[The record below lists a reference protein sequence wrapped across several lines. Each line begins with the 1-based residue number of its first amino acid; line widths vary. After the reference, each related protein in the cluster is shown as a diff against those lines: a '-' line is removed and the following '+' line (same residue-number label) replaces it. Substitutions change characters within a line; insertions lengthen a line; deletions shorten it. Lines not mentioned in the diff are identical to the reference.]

1 MNEGLAFA
9 LLGFIYVDHEDL
21 LQRLV
26 ERQILVGI
34 TRQSQHRSTMVGDDR
49 HEEIGLA
56 RKQSIKGLLRNPTTG
71 GDQIHRRPA
80 VTELVECRTR
90 LRDDLGSAL
99 IVAYG
104 FRTAARA
111 AYRSLIGYTPPFLR
125 PRFHLHLNNRM
136 RLTFGA
142 IHIFSVRPRTVNK
155 ATGNSNVRKLA
166 SFTSGSMYPAVSTH
180 LLTTRTAM
188 MVAGV
193 AAAMLLAGC
202 NDQKAA
208 QNNAPVVRTEVSAMA
223 LHPQSVA
230 ITAELPGRTSA
241 YLVAEV
247 RPQVGGIIRSRNFK
261 EGSEV
266 KAGDVLY
273 EIDPA
278 SYQASYDSAVA
289 ALQKAEGAVPSAQSK
304 VDRYKSL
311 TAQDAVSK
319 QNLDDAVSTLA
330 QANADVASAKAAL
343 ETARI
348 NLDYT
353 KMRAPIAGRVD
364 ASAVTVGALVTA
376 DQTTALTT
384 IRQLD
389 PINVDVTQSSTN
401 LLEFRRAIADGRLK
415 TSGDNV
421 SVHLTLEDR
430 SQYKEAGKLEFAE
443 AAVAETVGTITV
455 RAVFPNPD
463 RILLPGMYVRATIQE
478 GIAENSFLV
487 PQRAVFRNTKGEPTA
502 MFVAADNKVQQR
514 VLKVQRSIGNSWLVN
529 EGMKDGDRV
538 IVEGSQRVRDG
549 QEVTVSPVTIDDAT
563 GEVKQA
569 AADAKPLEQQAEL
582 EKTDI
587 KAASGAQ
594 K

>member
-1 MNEGLAFA
+1 MTIAGL
-9 LLGFIYVDHEDL
+9 
-21 LQRLV
+21 
-26 ERQILVGI
+26 
-34 TRQSQHRSTMVGDDR
+34 
-49 HEEIGLA
+49 
-56 RKQSIKGLLRNPTTG
+56 
-71 GDQIHRRPA
+71 
-80 VTELVECRTR
+80 
-90 LRDDLGSAL
+90 
-99 IVAYG
+99 
-104 FRTAARA
+104 
-111 AYRSLIGYTPPFLR
+111 
-125 PRFHLHLNNRM
+125 
-136 RLTFGA
+136 
-142 IHIFSVRPRTVNK
+142 
-155 ATGNSNVRKLA
+155 
-166 SFTSGSMYPAVSTH
+166 
-180 LLTTRTAM
+180 
-188 MVAGV
+188 V
-193 AAAMLLAGC
+193 AAVMLAGC
-202 NDQKAA
+202 NQQNTA
-208 QNNAPVVRTEVSAMA
+208 QNNAPAVKTEVSAMA

-266 KAGDVLY
+266 KEGDVLY

-289 ALQKAEGAVPSAQSK
+289 ALQKAEGALPSAQSK

-330 QANADVASAKAAL
+330 QANADIASAKAAL

-348 NLDYT
+348 NLNYT

-401 LLEFRRAIADGRLK
+401 LLEFRRAIAEGRLK

-421 SVHLTLEDR
+421 SVHLTLEDN
-430 SQYKEAGKLEFAE
+430 SQYKETGKLEFAE

-463 RILLPGMYVRATIQE
+463 RVLLPGMYVRATLQE

-487 PQRAVFRNTKGEPTA
+487 PQRAVTRNTKGEPIA
-502 MFVAADNKVQQR
+502 MFVTADNKVQQR
-514 VLKVQRSIGNSWLVN
+514 VLKVQRSIGNSWLVS
-529 EGMKDGDRV
+529 EDIKDGERV

-549 QEVTVSPVTIDDAT
+549 QEVNVSPVTIDDAT

-569 AADAKPLEQQAEL
+569 TADGKPAEQAAL
-582 EKTDI
+582 EKADT
-587 KAASGAQ
+587 KSASSGAQ

>member
-1 MNEGLAFA
+1 M
-9 LLGFIYVDHEDL
+9 
-21 LQRLV
+21 
-26 ERQILVGI
+26 
-34 TRQSQHRSTMVGDDR
+34 
-49 HEEIGLA
+49 
-56 RKQSIKGLLRNPTTG
+56 
-71 GDQIHRRPA
+71 
-80 VTELVECRTR
+80 
-90 LRDDLGSAL
+90 
-99 IVAYG
+99 
-104 FRTAARA
+104 
-111 AYRSLIGYTPPFLR
+111 
-125 PRFHLHLNNRM
+125 
-136 RLTFGA
+136 
-142 IHIFSVRPRTVNK
+142 
-155 ATGNSNVRKLA
+155 RKLA
-166 SFTSGSMYPAVSTH
+166 SSTSASTYPTASTRP
-180 LLTTRTAM
+180 LTTRTAM

-193 AAAMLLAGC
+193 AATMLLAGC

-208 QNNAPVVRTEVSAMA
+208 QNNTPVVRTEVSAMA

-401 LLEFRRAIADGRLK
+401 LLEFRRAIAEGRLK

-421 SVHLTLEDR
+421 SVHLTLEDG
-430 SQYKEAGKLEFAE
+430 SQYKESGKLEFAE

-478 GIAENSFLV
+478 GVAENSFLV
-487 PQRAVFRNTKGEPTA
+487 PQRAVFRNSKGEPTA
-502 MFVAADNKVQQR
+502 FFVNTDGKIQQR
-514 VLKVQRSIGNSWLVN
+514 GLTIQRSIGNSWLVAEGVN
-529 EGMKDGDRV
+529 EGDRV
-538 IVEGSQRVRDG
+538 VVEGSQRVRNG
-549 QEVTVSPVTIDDAT
+549 QEVNVASVTVDDAT
-563 GEVKQA
+563 GN
-569 AADAKPLEQQAEL
+569 LEQASAANTSTSEQQN
-582 EKTDI
+582 
-587 KAASGAQ
+587 KAGSADKSAVTGSTN
-594 K
+594 